1 MEKQQSLTILFAW
14 YSIKYIIFDA
24 VVHLRNGKYGLI
36 EVKLG
41 GDKLIEEGARN
52 LVTLESKIDTDKMKS
67 PSFKMVL
74 TGVGKYAYQ
83 RPQDGVY
90 VVPVGCLRD

>member
-1 MEKQQSLTILFAW
+1 MISELT
-14 YSIKYIIFDA
+14 
-24 VVHLRNGKYGLI
+24 
-36 EVKLG
+36 
-41 GDKLIEEGARN
+41 
-52 LVTLESKIDTDKMKS
+52 
-67 PSFKMVL
+67 KMVL

>member
-1 MEKQQSLTILFAW
+1 M
-14 YSIKYIIFDA
+14 
-24 VVHLRNGKYGLI
+24 R
-36 EVKLG
+36 
-41 GDKLIEEGARN
+41 
-52 LVTLESKIDTDKMKS
+52 S

-90 VVPVGCLRD
+90 VVPVGCLRDSESISCFFSH

>member
-1 MEKQQSLTILFAW
+1 M
-14 YSIKYIIFDA
+14 
-24 VVHLRNGKYGLI
+24 VHLRNGKYGLI

-41 GDKLIEEGARN
+41 GDKLIEEGAGN

>member
-1 MEKQQSLTILFAW
+1 MLSEMKWISVMMMGSS
-14 YSIKYIIFDA
+14 Y
-24 VVHLRNGKYGLI
+24 
-36 EVKLG
+36 
-41 GDKLIEEGARN
+41 KLIEEGARN

-90 VVPVGCLRD
+90 VVPIGCLRD

>member
-1 MEKQQSLTILFAW
+1 MLSEMKWISVMMMGSS
-14 YSIKYIIFDA
+14 Y
-24 VVHLRNGKYGLI
+24 R
-36 EVKLG
+36 
-41 GDKLIEEGARN
+41 LIEEGARN

-90 VVPVGCLRD
+90 VVPIGCLRD

>member
-1 MEKQQSLTILFAW
+1 MGQLPQRNWVNCHNEIEKQQSLTILFAW
-14 YSIKYIIFDA
+14 YSIKYIIFA
-24 VVHLRNGKYGLI
+24 SKKKTILWKNIKQEL
-36 EVKLG
+36 
-41 GDKLIEEGARN
+41 
-52 LVTLESKIDTDKMKS
+52 SKIDTDKMKS

-90 VVPVGCLRD
+90 VVPIGCLRD

>member
-1 MEKQQSLTILFAW
+1 MKEYEA
-14 YSIKYIIFDA
+14 II
-24 VVHLRNGKYGLI
+24 
-36 EVKLG
+36 
-41 GDKLIEEGARN
+41 
-52 LVTLESKIDTDKMKS
+52 SKIDTDKMKS

>member
-1 MEKQQSLTILFAW
+1 M
-14 YSIKYIIFDA
+14 
-24 VVHLRNGKYGLI
+24 

-41 GDKLIEEGARN
+41 GSKLIEEG
-52 LVTLESKIDTDKMKS
+52 VKTLETLAKKIDTTKMNA

-83 RPQDGVY
+83 RPEDGVY
-90 VVPVGCLRD
+90 VVPVGCLKD

>member
-1 MEKQQSLTILFAW
+1 MRQLPQQKCANCHNRIEKQQSLTILFTW
-14 YSIKYIIFDA
+14 YSIKYIIFA
-24 VVHLRNGKYGLI
+24 SEIKNEILWKNIKQEL
-36 EVKLG
+36 
-41 GDKLIEEGARN
+41 
-52 LVTLESKIDTDKMKS
+52 SKIDTDKMKS